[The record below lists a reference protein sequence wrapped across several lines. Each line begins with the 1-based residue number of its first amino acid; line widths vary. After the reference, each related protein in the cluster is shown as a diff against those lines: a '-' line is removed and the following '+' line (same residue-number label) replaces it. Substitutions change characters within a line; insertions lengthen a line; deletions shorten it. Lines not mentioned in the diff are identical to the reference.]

1 MGEGGGRGSQG
12 EAGNG
17 VRVRGSVGERQKGV
31 MFLALK
37 TEERVMSQEM
47 WAASRNW
54 KR

>member
-1 MGEGGGRGSQG
+1 MESESE
-12 EAGNG
+12 EA
-17 VRVRGSVGERQKGV
+17 VPVGERQKRV